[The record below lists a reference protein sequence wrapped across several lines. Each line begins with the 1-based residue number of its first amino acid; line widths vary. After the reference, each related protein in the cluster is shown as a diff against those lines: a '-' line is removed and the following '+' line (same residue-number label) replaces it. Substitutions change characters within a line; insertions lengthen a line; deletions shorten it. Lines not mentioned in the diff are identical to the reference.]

1 MKKNLE
7 KTIQNI
13 GLYRYLPGDRNIW
26 VIILLLSLVS
36 ILVVYSSTGMLAYRH
51 HPGHSAYYALKHTGM
66 IISGWLIIYVVSR
79 IPYTY
84 FSRIGWILF
93 WLAVPLLVLTLAMPK
108 VNDASRWLEIPVLG
122 ITFQTSDL
130 AKLALLMYLAR
141 MLAKKQST
149 IGEKQTFYQ
158 VVWPPLL
165 ICALI
170 FPENLSTSALLMMT
184 SWVMMM
190 FGGVRTR
197 YLLGLFGVFVL
208 AAGLMLAVFYFVPED
223 YLPGRF
229 ATWKA
234 RIENFTSPEES
245 EGNYQATQAKI
256 AVAGG
261 GLIGKMPGNGIQRN
275 FLPHPY
281 SDYVYAIVVEEYG
294 MVGGVAVLLLYLWFI
309 RRGIKIAR
317 QCQGSF
323 GCFLVLGVCF
333 MFTLQALVNMGVAVN
348 LLPVTGQIL
357 PFVSMGGTAMWFNSF
372 GAGLV
377 LSVSAAVEKQKEKGK
392 ALAEME
398 KADAVNE

>member
-1 MKKNLE
+1 MEKNRE
-7 KTIQNI
+7 I

-26 VIILLLSLVS
+26 VIILLLSFVS
-36 ILVVYSSTGMLAYRH
+36 VLVVYSSTGLLAYRYQA
-51 HPGHSAYYALKHTGM
+51 GHTAYYALKHAGM
-66 IISGWLIIYVVSR
+66 ILSGWLIIYVTSR

-93 WLAVPLLVLTLAMPK
+93 WLAVPLLMLTLAMPK
-108 VNDASRWLEIPVLG
+108 VNDASRWLEIPVIGL
-122 ITFQTSDL
+122 TFQTSDL
-130 AKLALLMYLAR
+130 AKLALVMYLAR
-141 MLAKKQST
+141 ILAKKQAT

-170 FPENLSTSALLMMT
+170 FPENLSTAALLMLT
-184 SWVMMM
+184 SVVMMM

-197 YLLGLFGVFVL
+197 YLAGLLGVMVLGAGLL
-208 AAGLMLAVFYFVPED
+208 AATLYIVPENS
-223 YLPGRF
+223 LPGRF

-234 RIENFTSPEES
+234 RIENFAGSDDGS
-245 EGNYQATQAKI
+245 DSNYQATQAKI
-256 AVAGG
+256 AIANGG
-261 GLIGKMPGNGIQRN
+261 IVGKMPGNGIQRN

-281 SDYVYAIVVEEYG
+281 SDYAYAIVVEEYG
-294 MVGGVAVLLLYLWFI
+294 MVGGIVVLLLYLWFI

-317 QCQGSF
+317 QCHGSF

-333 MFTLQALVNMGVAVN
+333 LFTLQALVNMGVAVN

-377 LSVSAAVEKQKEKGK
+377 LSVSAAVEKQKKEQGK
-392 ALAEME
+392 ELADME
-398 KADAVNE
+398 KATAVNE